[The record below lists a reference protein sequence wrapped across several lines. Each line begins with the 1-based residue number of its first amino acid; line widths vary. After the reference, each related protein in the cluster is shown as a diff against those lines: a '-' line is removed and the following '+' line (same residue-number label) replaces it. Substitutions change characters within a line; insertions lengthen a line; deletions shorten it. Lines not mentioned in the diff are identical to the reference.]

1 MNRFVKEYANYKIK
15 QVKNDWLTE
24 ENKAE
29 SVKLIE
35 SVLFDMYGGFI
46 TVDEAMRMISEV

>member
-15 QVKNDWLTE
+15 QVKNSGRTE
-24 ENKAE
+24 KNKAE

-35 SVLFDMYGGFI
+35 SVLFNLYGGFI